1 MKQSTV
7 YFLSNKN
14 KNVLYIGVTS
24 NLAQRLEQHKISE
37 EDSFSKKYNTDILVY
52 LENFPTMEE
61 AIAREKQLK
70 KWRREKKNA
79 LVENINPDW
88 KDLRE

>member
-1 MKQSTV
+1 MKQPTI
-7 YFLSNKN
+7 YFLTNKA
-14 KNVLYIGVTS
+14 KTVLYIGVTS
-24 NLAQRLEQHKISE
+24 NLEQRLDQHKTSE
-37 EDSFSKKYNTDILVY
+37 EGSFTRKYNTDILVY
-52 LENFPTMEE
+52 IENYPKMEE

-79 LVENINPDW
+79 LIDCINPGW

>member
-1 MKQSTV
+1 M
-7 YFLSNKN
+7 
-14 KNVLYIGVTS
+14 
-24 NLAQRLEQHKISE
+24 EQHKTSE
-37 EDSFSKKYNTDILVY
+37 KDNFSKKYNTDILVY